1 MKQEKVKVVK
11 NKKRLLD
18 LYHKTKKVAFY
29 GYGQPKSVQA
39 NPSLMNR
46 VKEVQESLD
55 PKFPIFVKS
64 MNRSAVT
71 VGFMLKL
78 SRPFADLHM
87 PGRDASVVL
96 VDAFDQEEYRTKYLV
111 EKSLFSG
118 GWKAFSISHR
128 LLEGDVLIFQLIKPC
143 EFKVYVVRES
153 ELGEVDGAAAL
164 MHLKGSDGRQRKS
177 ENSTNTN
184 GNHQDN
190 GRHLKYL
197 PPDNVQENSK
207 KDVGLLLEEIITET
221 MNIANAAKASNL
233 LASRIDFASHIE
245 ISKAFEQLQASVG
258 SLHTQMDHLDALALK
273 AKDDVES
280 AKERERNSGQ
290 VHMGEQ
296 KKALVVKLLILI
308 EAKVRLGGEIESL
321 KANTS
326 RLELMCQK
334 EADNTPN

>member
-29 GYGQPKSVQA
+29 GYGQPKSRPRTVDGLYDSVQA

-71 VGFMLKL
+71 VGFLLKL

-111 EKSLFSG
+111 AKSVFSG
-118 GWKAFSISHR
+118 GWKAFSIAHR

-143 EFKVYVVRES
+143 EFTVYVVRES

-177 ENSTNTN
+177 ENSTNTT

-207 KDVGLLLEEIITET
+207 KDVGLLLE
-221 MNIANAAKASNL
+221 ASNL

-258 SLHTQMDHLDALALK
+258 SLHAQMDHLDALALK

-296 KKALVVKLLILI
+296 KKALVVKLLKLI

>member
-18 LYHKTKKVAFY
+18 LYHHKTKKVAFY
-29 GYGQPKSVQA
+29 GFGQPTSHPKTVDGLYNSVHA

-71 VGFMLKL
+71 VGFML
-78 SRPFADLHM
+78 
-87 PGRDASVVL
+87 
-96 VDAFDQEEYRTKYLV
+96 
-111 EKSLFSG
+111 
-118 GWKAFSISHR
+118 
-128 LLEGDVLIFQLIKPC
+128 
-143 EFKVYVVRES
+143 VYVVRES
-153 ELGEVDGAAAL
+153 ELGEVDGAVAL
-164 MHLKGSDGRQRKS
+164 VHLKGDGRQR
-177 ENSTNTN
+177 NS
-184 GNHQDN
+184 
-190 GRHLKYL
+190 
-197 PPDNVQENSK
+197 
-207 KDVGLLLEEIITET
+207 EIISET

-258 SLHTQMDHLDALALK
+258 SLQTQMDRLDALALK
-273 AKDDVES
+273 AKDEVES
-280 AKERERNSGQ
+280 AKERVRNSGQ
-290 VHMGEQ
+290 VHMGER
-296 KKALVVKLLILI
+296 KKALVVKLLKLI

-326 RLELMCQK
+326 RL
-334 EADNTPN
+334 D